1 MQNGCG
7 TPQVSTKGIA
17 MQAAD
22 RHRRTQ
28 RAPKKRPQHYSYD
41 TNLDEPGELL
51 QQEAVDIEEETAGE
65 DSESIEQLDRE
76 EKSPPAFEE

>member
-1 MQNGCG
+1 
-7 TPQVSTKGIA
+7 